1 MAEQHKTKKPP
12 PPHVLLFPFP
22 SQGHINPLIQFAKR
36 LQSKGVKTTL
46 VTTIFTS
53 NSILSNHS
61 HTTIPIESISD
72 GFDHGGSAAAGSSEI
87 YLESFREVG
96 SKSLADLIR
105 KLQSGGTT
113 INAIVYDS
121 FMSWSLDVAMEF
133 GIDGGAFLTQACA
146 VNNIYYHVYKGM
158 LSIPPPDSSRVSV
171 PGLPELEYWETPSF
185 VHNPGP
191 YPTWSHIVF
200 NQFSNF
206 HQTRWVFSNT
216 FYKLEQQVIEWMKT
230 LWPLRVV
237 GPTIPSMYLDR
248 RLEDDNDYGF
258 NLIKPNHSECMEWLN
273 DKPKGSVVYVAFGSY
288 GELGPEQMEEV
299 AWGLNDSELNFLWV
313 VRASEEEK
321 LPKGFMDRKS
331 EKGLV
336 VAWCRQL
343 EVLSHESVGCFV
355 THCGFNSTLE
365 AISLGVPVIAMP
377 QWTDQITNAKCLED
391 IWGVGIRVKRD
402 EKGIVRRVNLVS
414 CIEAI
419 MEGEQG
425 VVARRNA
432 KKWRDLTIEAV
443 AEGGSSDKDIDAFVS
458 DLNHSH

>member
-1 MAEQHKTKKPP
+1 MAAEDKTKK

-36 LQSKGVKTTL
+36 LISKGVKTTL
-46 VTTIFTS
+46 ITTIFVS

-61 HTTIPIESISD
+61 HNTIPIVSISD
-72 GFDHGGSAAAGSSEI
+72 GFDVGGFATAGSSEI

-96 SKSLADLIR
+96 SKSLADVIR
-105 KLQSGGTT
+105 KFHSEGTT
-113 INAIVYDS
+113 IDAIVYDS
-121 FMSWSLDVAMEF
+121 FINWTLDVAMEF

-146 VNNIYYHVYKGM
+146 VNNIYYQVYKGI
-158 LSIPPPDSSRVSV
+158 LSIPADSTVSV

-185 VHNPGP
+185 VQNPGP
-191 YPTWSHIVF
+191 YPAWSHIVF

-206 HQTRWVFSNT
+206 DQTRWVFSNT
-216 FYKLEQQVIEWMKT
+216 FYKLEEEVIEWMKT
-230 LWPLRVV
+230 LWPLRVI

-248 RLEDDNDYGF
+248 RLQYDNDYGV
-258 NLIKPNHSECMEWLN
+258 NLIKPNHNECMEWLN

-288 GELGPEQMEEV
+288 GELVPEQMEEV
-299 AWGLNDSELNFLWV
+299 AWGLKDSDLNFLWV

-321 LPKGFMDRKS
+321 LPKGFVDRETK
-331 EKGLV
+331 KGLV

-343 EVLSHESVGCFV
+343 KVLSHEAVGCFV
-355 THCGFNSTLE
+355 THCGFNSSLE
-365 AISLGVPVIAMP
+365 AVSLGVPVIAMP

-402 EKGIVRRVNLVS
+402 EKGIVKRVNLVS
-414 CIEAI
+414 GIKAI
-419 MEGEQG
+419 MDGEQG

-432 KKWRDLTIEAV
+432 KKWRDLTKEAV
-443 AEGGSSDKDIDAFVS
+443 AEGGSSDKDIDVFVS
-458 DLNHSH
+458 DLNRSRLRS

>member
-1 MAEQHKTKKPP
+1 MADEQHKPKNS
-12 PPHVLLFPFP
+12 PHVLLFPFP

-36 LQSKGVKTTL
+36 LLSKGVKTTL

-53 NSILSNHS
+53 TSILSSHS
-61 HTTIPIESISD
+61 HSHSNIPIESISD
-72 GFDHGGSAAAGSSEI
+72 GFDAGGSASAGSSEI

-96 SKSLADLIR
+96 SRSLADLITR
-105 KLQSGGTT
+105 LRSEGTA
-113 INAIVYDS
+113 IDAIVYDS
-121 FMSWSLDVAMEF
+121 FMSWALDVAKEF
-133 GIDGGAFLTQACA
+133 GIDCGSF
-146 VNNIYYHVYKGM
+146 VD
-158 LSIPPPDSSRVSV
+158 PDWYSRVSV
-171 PGLPELEYWETPSF
+171 PGLPELEHWETPSF
-185 VHNPGP
+185 VQKPGP
-191 YPTWSHIVF
+191 YPAWSRIVF

-206 HQTRWVFSNT
+206 DRARWVFSNT
-216 FYKLEQQVIEWMKT
+216 FYKLEQEVIEWMKT
-230 LWPLRVV
+230 LWPLKVV

-248 RLEDDNDYGF
+248 RLEDDNDYGV
-258 NLIKPNHSECMEWLN
+258 NLIKPNHNECMEWLN

-299 AWGLNDSELNFLWV
+299 AWGLKDSELNFLWV

-321 LPKGFMDRKS
+321 LPKGFVDRKT

-343 EVLSHESVGCFV
+343 EVLSHESIGCFV

-365 AISLGVPVIAMP
+365 AISLGVPVVAMP

-391 IWGVGIRVKRD
+391 IWGVGVRVKHD
-402 EKGIVRRVNLVS
+402 EKGIVRRGNLVS
-414 CIEAI
+414 CIKTI

-432 KKWRDLTIEAV
+432 KKWRDLTKEAV
-443 AEGGSSDKDIDAFVS
+443 AEGGSSDKDIDVFVS
-458 DLNHSH
+458 DLNCSR